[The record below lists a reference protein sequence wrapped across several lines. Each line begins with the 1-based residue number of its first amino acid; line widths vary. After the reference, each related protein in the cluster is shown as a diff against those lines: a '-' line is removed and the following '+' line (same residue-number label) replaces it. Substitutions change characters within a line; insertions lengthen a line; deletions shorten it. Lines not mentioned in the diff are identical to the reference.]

1 MDQASKKGI
10 IATTH
15 RAAKSRTCRKTRIVR
30 TALGRTSPEKES
42 ALPGRAAE
50 LPPARS
56 HGQAPAGE
64 LVDLFP
70 DLAADVLGQR
80 SGRVVK
86 SRNHLVGRRRAVV
99 KKSTTLVPDER
110 PVARIHPVAELE
122 QRHLLLGRPDEK
134 VEKIVVKP
142 TPVGR
147 WVVGDPVNL
156 FEHIGSLTE
165 GTPSR
170 FACPVGKRRQSVA
183 GAAITLFGS
192 TVRRPARSG
201 NEGHAIQRQPGV
213 TKGNCGNTGR
223 IQGLKLAL
231 TKE

>member
-1 MDQASKKGI
+1 MGQASKKGI

-64 LVDLFP
+64 LVDLFA
-70 DLAADVLGQR
+70 DVAADVLGQR

-165 GTPSR
+165 GTPSSSR
-170 FACPVGKRRQSVA
+170 PVGKRRQSVA
-183 GAAITLFGS
+183 GAAITRFGS
-192 TVRRPARSG
+192 AVRRPARSG
-201 NEGHAIQRQPGV
+201 IERHAIQVPPGV
-213 TKGNCGNTGR
+213 TKGNSGKYR
-223 IQGLKLAL
+223 PAYRVEAL